1 MAITERSRHQM
12 IIALK
17 QALGEEAAMTL
28 TEHLPPGGPVDL
40 ATHQDIVLLRQEMD
54 QRFAQVDQ
62 RFAQIDQRFAQ
73 IDLRLDGVEQR
84 LSGVDVGL
92 DQKLENFELR
102 MLSKLDQRFE
112 AQTRSI
118 MVAFVTSL
126 IGFGGLM
133 LGAVAL
139 AH

>member
-1 MAITERSRHQM
+1 MAITERSRHEM

-28 TEHLPPGGPVDL
+28 TEHLPPGGPADL
-40 ATHQDIVLLRQEMD
+40 ATHQDIMLLRQEMD

-62 RFAQIDQRFAQ
+62 RFAQIDLRF
-73 IDLRLDGVEQR
+73 DGMEQHF
-84 LSGVDVGL
+84 GQEFGAI

-102 MLSKLDQRFE
+102 VLSKLDQRFE

-118 MVAFVTSL
+118 MVAFVISL